1 MIFDM
6 VKKIFV
12 FLAIC
17 FFSSNVFAFTI
28 SCERTKASTVGFA
41 DFSAMESWYPP
52 NIQFDANDFEEKPNS
67 KVLIIT
73 KRAMQDIVGQNHVMM
88 INLLTSGKMV
98 MQLKGRSGVKDAGVA
113 RYECS
118 HNANEVRDFINN
130 PPSSDSTNSNSNS
143 SSTQSE
149 STSIKDK
156 SDRFICIKATTGGS
170 EKRWESESGVYSEYV
185 AEAKR
190 RNLTCDVSSASSDD
204 NSKNDICSKLRQKAS
219 EHIDKEE
226 YDDAERVSELLE
238 KFNCS

>member
-1 MIFDM
+1 MFNVLKFFLISIIFI
-6 VKKIFV
+6 V
-12 FLAIC
+12 
-17 FFSSNVFAFTI
+17 FSSPSFSFTI
-28 SCERTKASTVGFA
+28 SCERTSASTKGFQNR
-41 DFSAMESWYPP
+41 SAMESWYPP
-52 NIQFDANDFEEKPNS
+52 NLYLEASEFEEKPNS
-67 KVLIIT
+67 KVMVIT
-73 KRAMQDIVGQNHVMM
+73 EQALSSRGITRPLM
-88 INLLTSGKMV
+88 INLLTSGKLV
-98 MQLKGRSGVKDAGVA
+98 MQLVGRAGYQSAGAA
-113 RYECS
+113 RYNCS

-130 PPSSDSTNSNSNS
+130 PPSPSSTDYNSNS

-149 STSIKDK
+149 STSIQDK

-204 NSKNDICSKLRQKAS
+204 NSENDTCSKLQQKAS

-226 YDDAERVSELLE
+226 YDDAEKVSELLE